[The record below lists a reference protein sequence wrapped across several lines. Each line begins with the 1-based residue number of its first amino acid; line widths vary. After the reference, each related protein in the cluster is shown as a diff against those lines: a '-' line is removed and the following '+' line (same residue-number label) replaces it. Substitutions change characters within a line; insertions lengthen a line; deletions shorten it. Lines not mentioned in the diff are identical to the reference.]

1 MNTEKAENEQPIEV
15 TEETDGSV
23 TVELPDS
30 IQTPDQPEEQK
41 AEGGAVDSDE
51 DHPDDTEA
59 VRAARRARRKAKK
72 EYIKKTNEE
81 KDQRL
86 TLLQRQNQ
94 ELMERLAVIEQKT
107 HSSDLARLEK
117 AIEEEELRQNYH
129 AAKMREATSNSD
141 GESFVKA
148 QEAWYESRRKVEA
161 MKGVKTEAAKNMTQE
176 NQAVD
181 PRLKRL
187 AHEWMENNP
196 WYNPNGD
203 DEDSQIAKVIDQRL
217 VREGWNPAT
226 EEYWEELDNRL
237 QKRLSNRYNN
247 EDETPR
253 RKPRSVITSSARESS
268 SSNGGSGRNTFVLQ
282 PEQVRA
288 MKDAGFW
295 DDPEMRNRMIKRYA
309 QEARQSR
316 G

>member
-1 MNTEKAENEQPIEV
+1 MNTDKKDTQDIEV

-23 TVELPDS
+23 TVALPES
-30 IQTPDQPEEQK
+30 IESPDQPEEQK

-129 AAKMREATSNSD
+129 AAKMREATNNSD
-141 GESFVKA
+141 GSAFVKA

-161 MKGVKTEAAKNMTQE
+161 MKGVKTEAARNMTQE

-187 AHEWMENNP
+187 ANDWMENNP
-196 WYNPNGD
+196 WYDPNGE

-217 VREGWNPAT
+217 MKEGWNPAT

-237 QKRLSNRYNN
+237 QKRLSHRYNEN
-247 EDETPR
+247 QDDNQR
-253 RKPRSVITSSARESS
+253 RKPRSVVTSSARESS
-268 SSNGGSGRNTFVLQ
+268 GGSNRNTFVLQ

-295 DDPEMRNRMIKRYA
+295 DDPTLRNKMIKRYA
-309 QEARQSR
+309 QEARNSR

>member
-1 MNTEKAENEQPIEV
+1 MSTDKNPEEKIEV

-23 TVELPDS
+23 TVELPDNIES
-30 IQTPDQPEEQK
+30 PDEPVEAK
-41 AEGGAVDSDE
+41 AEGGAVEDGDE

-107 HSSDLARLEK
+107 HSSDLARLDK

-129 AAKMREATSNSD
+129 AAKMREATNNSD
-141 GESFVKA
+141 GAAFVKA

-161 MKGVKTEAAKNMTQE
+161 MKGVKTEAARSMTQE

-187 AHEWMENNP
+187 ANDWMENNP
-196 WYNPNGD
+196 WYDPNGD
-203 DEDSQIAKVIDQRL
+203 DEDSQIAKLIDQRL
-217 VREGWNPAT
+217 MKEGWNPAS

-237 QKRLSNRYNN
+237 QKRLSHRYNEN
-247 EDETPR
+247 QDVNPR
-253 RKPRSVITSSARESS
+253 RKPRSVVTSSARESS
-268 SSNGGSGRNTFVLQ
+268 GGGNRNTFVLQ

-295 DDPEMRNRMIKRYA
+295 DDPNLRNKMIKRYA
-309 QEARQSR
+309 QEARNSR

>member
-1 MNTEKAENEQPIEV
+1 MSTEKNIDDKIDV

-23 TVELPDS
+23 TVELPEALAPE
-30 IQTPDQPEEQK
+30 PDVEAK
-41 AEGGAVDSDE
+41 EGGEIAAADGNDDD

-94 ELMERLAVIEQKT
+94 ELMDRLAVIEQKT
-107 HSSDLARLEK
+107 HSSDLARLDK

-129 AAKMREATSNSD
+129 AAKMREATNNSD
-141 GESFVKA
+141 GASFVKA

-161 MKGVKTEAAKNMTQE
+161 MKGVKTEAARNMTQE

-181 PRLKRL
+181 PRLKQL
-187 AHEWMENNP
+187 ANTWMEQNS

-203 DEDSQIAKVIDQRL
+203 DEDSQIAKLIDQRL
-217 VREGWNPAT
+217 IKEGWNPAT
-226 EEYWEELDNRL
+226 QDYWDELDNRL
-237 QKRLSNRYNN
+237 QKRLSHRYNV
-247 EDETPR
+247 DETPR
-253 RKPRSVITSSARESS
+253 RKPRSVVTSSGRESS
-268 SSNGGSGRNTFVLQ
+268 GVTGDRNTFVLE
-282 PEQVRA
+282 PEKVKA
-288 MKDAGFW
+288 MKEAGFW
-295 DDPEMRNRMIKRYA
+295 DDPALRNKMIKRYA
-309 QEARQSR
+309 QEARQNR

>member
-129 AAKMREATSNSD
+129 AAKMREATNNAD